1 MPSEHTIV
9 LIALIAAGG
18 LVASALVV
26 RRDAWL
32 PAARSHKRLVRG
44 AVIGAVLIVV
54 VALAIAHADELEEL
68 LERVESGDP
77 WWLALAVGLEVVSFG
92 GYVVLTGLIYR
103 PVASKLDWTA
113 SVELTLAG
121 VVATRVFSAGGAGG
135 IAFTA
140 WVLHR
145 AGMGA
150 RATARRLAA
159 FMAILYS
166 VYMGALLI
174 GGLVVVTGV
183 LPDVPTALG
192 WVAVGVGGVVVT
204 LVVLMLEIPADVE
217 RRVAAMA
224 TESGRRGRIATRL
237 ATVPQVAGNAARL
250 SISIVRGNPS
260 ILVWPFVWWAFDVAV
275 LWATFHAFGEAPA
288 VGTIVLCY
296 FLGSLGN
303 LLPLPGGVGGTE
315 GGMLGAFVA
324 SGVDAGLAL
333 LAIVSYQ
340 LISTYLPALP
350 GLVAYVDLRRRM
362 KRWAPEEP
370 VGQPAAAG

>member
-1 MPSEHTIV
+1 MPSEHTILLLGLV
-9 LIALIAAGG
+9 AAAALVACALIA
-18 LVASALVV
+18 

-32 PAARSHKRLVRG
+32 PVARSHKRLLRG
-44 AVIGAVLIVV
+44 AVIGAIVIVL
-54 VALAIAHADELEEL
+54 VALAIGHVDELEEL
-68 LERVESGDP
+68 VRRVERGNP
-77 WWLALAVGLEVVSFG
+77 RWLGLAVALEVVSFG
-92 GYVVLTGLIYR
+92 GYVVLTDVMYR
-103 PVASKLDWTA
+103 PVAARLDWTA
-113 SVELTLAG
+113 SLELTLAG

-166 VYMGALLI
+166 VYMAALVL
-174 GGLVVVTGV
+174 GGFVVVTGI

-192 WVAVGVGGVVVT
+192 WVALAVGGVVML
-204 LVVLMLEIPADVE
+204 LVLLMLKIPADVE
-217 RRVAAMA
+217 RRAAAMA
-224 TESGRRGRIATRL
+224 KQSGRRGRIATRL

-250 SISIVRGNPS
+250 SLSIVHHQPS
-260 ILVWPFVWWAFDVAV
+260 ILVWPLVWWAFDVAV
-275 LWATFHAFGEAPA
+275 LWATFHAFGDAPPI
-288 VGTIVLCY
+288 GTIILCY

-315 GGMLGAFVA
+315 GGMLGAFAA
-324 SGVDAGLAL
+324 SGVDPGLAL

-340 LISTYLPALP
+340 LISTYLPAIP
-350 GLVAYVDLRRRM
+350 GLLAYVGLRRRM
-362 KRWAPEEP
+362 RAWGPEEP
-370 VGQPAAAG
+370 AVAA

>member
-9 LIALIAAGG
+9 LIALIAAGV
-18 LVASALVV
+18 LIASVLVV
-26 RRDAWL
+26 RRDAWV
-32 PAARSHKRLVRG
+32 PVARSHKQLVRG
-44 AVIGAVLIVV
+44 AVIGAIVIVL
-54 VALAIAHADELEEL
+54 VALAISHADDLEEL
-68 LERVESGDP
+68 LERVEGGDP
-77 WWLALAVGLEVVSFG
+77 WWLALAVALEAVSFG
-92 GYVVLTGLIYR
+92 GYVVLTRELYR
-103 PVASKLDWTA
+103 PVAPLLNWTA
-113 SVELTLAG
+113 SLELTLAG

-145 AGMGA
+145 AGIGA

-166 VYMGALLI
+166 VYMGALLV

-183 LPDVPTALG
+183 LPDVPAALG
-192 WVAVGVGGVVVT
+192 WVAVTVGGIVVA
-204 LVVLMLEIPADVE
+204 LVLLMLKIPRDVE

-224 TESGRRGRIATRL
+224 KESGRRGRIATRL
-237 ATVPQVAGNAARL
+237 ATVPGVAGNAARL
-250 SISIVRGNPS
+250 SISIIHHRPS
-260 ILVWPFVWWAFDVAV
+260 ILIWPLVWWAFDVAV

-288 VGTIVLCY
+288 IGTIVLCY

-315 GGMLGAFVA
+315 GGMLGAFAA

-333 LAIVSYQ
+333 LAVVAYQ
-340 LISTYLPALP
+340 VISTYLPALP
-350 GLVAYVDLRRRM
+350 GLIAYLDLRRRM
-362 KRWAPEEP
+362 KTWGPE
-370 VGQPAAAG
+370 PAEESVATT